1 MPNFTPNYN
10 LAKPIGTEQYDIGVH
25 DSNYDIIDTAM
36 KAISDRVTTLEAAP
50 TEFTNKLTASSGW
63 TIDTQSLWKLGRMII
78 LHFQATRTGAAINA
92 PADGN
97 LVNTEIG
104 TVAAGY
110 RPGTRAGW
118 STDTTG
124 RGSGGYLNET
134 GSLVVSW
141 TMPNQDIAT
150 NDVLT
155 GSMTF
160 LQVN

>member
-10 LAKPIGTEQYDIGVH
+10 LSKPLPTELYDVAVP
-25 DSNYDIIDTAM
+25 NANNDTLDTQL
-36 KAISDRVTTLEAAP
+36 KAVADRVTALEALP
-50 TEFTNKLTASSGW
+50 TEFTNKLTASAGW
-63 TIDTQSLWKLGRMII
+63 TVDTQSLWKLGRVII

-104 TVAAGY
+104 TVVAGY

-124 RGSGGYLNET
+124 RGSGGYLNEG

-155 GSMTF
+155 GSMTY
-160 LQVN
+160 LQAN